1 MTEKRHKR
9 PTPRD
14 LFERK
19 IRHQFGLSD
28 GSMRAISELHYPG
41 KPL

>member
-1 MTEKRHKR
+1 MKKTVTHR

-19 IRHQFGLSD
+19 IHHQFGLS
-28 GSMRAISELHYPG
+28 GALLRALSELHYRG
-41 KPL
+41 KS

>member
-1 MTEKRHKR
+1 MRKPVTHR

-19 IRHQFGLSD
+19 IYHQFGLSD
-28 GSMRAISELHYPG
+28 GLVRALGELRYRD
-41 KPL
+41 KS

>member
-1 MTEKRHKR
+1 MIGKENKT

-19 IRHQFGLSD
+19 VHHQFGLS
-28 GSMRAISELHYPG
+28 GAVLHSISELRYPS
-41 KPL
+41 KS

>member
-1 MTEKRHKR
+1 MTRKKTRT

-19 IRHQFGLSD
+19 VNHQFGLS
-28 GSMRAISELHYPG
+28 GSVLRAIGELHYPG
-41 KPL
+41 KS